1 MTVGNWIMCI
11 VACVLS
17 CMVGFGFMFWVAK
30 EMVNKVRLQ
39 EEQRHQDLLTMTA
52 DQAGEWQDIVND
64 ILDAVQMGKLENRS
78 VKDQV
83 KTIQRIITDRD
94 QQETVDLTNE

>member
-1 MTVGNWIMCI
+1 MIKLVLFGI
-11 VACVLS
+11 VIFLIGAVL
-17 CMVGFGFMFWVAK
+17 GFGFMFWVAK

-39 EEQRHQDLLTMTA
+39 EEKRHQDLLNLTA

-78 VKDQV
+78 VPDQAKAV
-83 KTIQRIITDRD
+83 RDIITNRE
-94 QQETVDLTNE
+94 QQETVERLE

>member
-1 MTVGNWIMCI
+1 MIKLVLFGI
-11 VACVLS
+11 VIFLIGAAL
-17 CMVGFGFMFWVAK
+17 GFGFMFWVAK

-39 EEQRHQDLLTMTA
+39 EEQRHQDLLNMTA

>member
-1 MTVGNWIMCI
+1 MIKLVLFGI
-11 VACVLS
+11 VLFLIGAAL
-17 CMVGFGFMFWVAK
+17 GFGFMFWVAK

-39 EEQRHQDLLTMTA
+39 EEQRHQDLLNMTA

>member
-1 MTVGNWIMCI
+1 MIKLILFGII
-11 VACVLS
+11 IFLIGAAL
-17 CMVGFGFMFWVAK
+17 GFGFMFWVAK

-83 KTIQRIITDRD
+83 KTIQHIITDRE
-94 QQETVDLTNE
+94 QQETVDLT

>member
-1 MTVGNWIMCI
+1 MIKLILFG
-11 VACVLS
+11 VLLF
-17 CMVGFGFMFWVAK
+17 MLGAAAGFGFMFWVAK

-39 EEQRHQDLLTMTA
+39 EEKRHQDLLTMTA